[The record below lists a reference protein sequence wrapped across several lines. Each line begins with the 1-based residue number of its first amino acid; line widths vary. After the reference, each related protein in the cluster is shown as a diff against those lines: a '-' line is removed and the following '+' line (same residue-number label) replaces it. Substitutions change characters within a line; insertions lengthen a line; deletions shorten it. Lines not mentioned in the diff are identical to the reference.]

1 MKLLGETL
9 YIGQRD
15 GNLHTLDPQGKVEKI
30 KWILIARDI
39 YDMVLFDA
47 NSYLLASETGLYEIH
62 DDVLEPVHLGG
73 RKIKAIATI
82 AGACLIIGI
91 KDDSLIKYNLRTRV
105 ETILFAQGSFISL
118 QRLTDRSFLVKSFES
133 LLLVDT
139 KNTYTLAAVKDE
151 KYNLSG
157 SLSAIFDGQRQLV
170 IAVAENVKKG
180 DPSKILHEK
189 RVSLL
194 KIAI

>member
-1 MKLLGETL
+1 
-9 YIGQRD
+9 
-15 GNLHTLDPQGKVEKI
+15 
-30 KWILIARDI
+30 
-39 YDMVLFDA
+39 MVLFDA

-62 DDVLEPVHLGG
+62 DDVLEPVHLGD

-82 AGACLIIGI
+82 TGASLIIGI

-118 QRLTDRSFLVKSFES
+118 QRLTDRSFLVKSFEY

-139 KNTYTLAAVKDE
+139 KNTYTLAEVKDK

-157 SLSAIFDGQRQLV
+157 SLSATFDGQM
-170 IAVAENVKKG
+170 
-180 DPSKILHEK
+180 
-189 RVSLL
+189 
-194 KIAI
+194 